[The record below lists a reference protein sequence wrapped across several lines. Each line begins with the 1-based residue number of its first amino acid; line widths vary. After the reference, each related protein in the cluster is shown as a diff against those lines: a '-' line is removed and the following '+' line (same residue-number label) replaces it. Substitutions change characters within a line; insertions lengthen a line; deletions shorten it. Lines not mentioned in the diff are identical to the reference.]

1 MLNITQLANA
11 SALDVMNATGMDFLG
26 KVVFYDAKD
35 GVLDM
40 QGKWTV
46 NVHYKNE
53 TMKPYKK
60 QAEYVDNM
68 ERKE

>member
-1 MLNITQLANA
+1 
-11 SALDVMNATGMDFLG
+11 MNATGMDFLG